1 MFKMAARALLSIM
14 MMHTRLIGT
23 TAILHFFVRLCDAS
37 DATVISF
44 FRTRTYFQLIFSEV
58 SCKFLRCASLHVNLI
73 IIIEY

>member
-23 TAILHFFVRLCDAS
+23 TAILHFFVRLC

>member
-44 FRTRTYFQLIFSEV
+44 FRTRTYFQRRNNSFS
-58 SCKFLRCASLHVNLI
+58 LRFHVNSCGVRHYMLI
-73 IIIEY
+73 